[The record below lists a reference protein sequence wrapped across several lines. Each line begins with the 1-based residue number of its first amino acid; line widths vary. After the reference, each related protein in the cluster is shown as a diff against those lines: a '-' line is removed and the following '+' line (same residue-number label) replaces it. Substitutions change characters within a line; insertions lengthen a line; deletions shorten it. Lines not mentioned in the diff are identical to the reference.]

1 MLYIYGPSFAGLVL
15 MVLVYLFIGKMHFLD
30 RRDGLWLDFLAGIAV
45 AYVFVDILP
54 HLAGKQ
60 EKFAKLTGELG
71 FGFLYHHVYL
81 LALAGFLIFLGV
93 ILSHERWRLSSTGA
107 EVTWSSAPLAI
118 KTEVI
123 GLALYSAIVGYM
135 LAEQPTHRVEP
146 SLVFATAMAAHFT
159 GLAHL
164 SHHRYPKL
172 YDGSERYLLVISL
185 LAGWILGLLFEF
197 SGLVYAGMFA
207 FLAGGITI
215 VTMIFELPRMTSGGR
230 YRAFCIGAI
239 AFALVMVALE
249 SVKATG

>member
-1 MLYIYGPSFAGLVL
+1 
-15 MVLVYLFIGKMHFLD
+15 MVMVYLFIGKMHFLD
-30 RRDGLWLDFLAGIAV
+30 RRDGLWLDCLAGIAV

-60 EKFAKLTGELG
+60 EKFVKLGGELVY
-71 FGFLYHHVYL
+71 GFLHLHVYL
-81 LALAGFLIFLGV
+81 LALAGFLVFLGV

-118 KTEVI
+118 KVEVI
-123 GLALYSAIVGYM
+123 GLALYTAIVGYM
-135 LAEQPTHRVEP
+135 LAEQPTHRAEP
-146 SLVFATAMAAHFT
+146 SLVFAIAMAAHFT

-172 YDGSERYLLVISL
+172 YDGSERYLLAMSL
-185 LAGWILGLLFEF
+185 PAGWFLGLFFEF

-207 FLAGGITI
+207 FLAGCIVV

-230 YRAFCIGAI
+230 YRAFCFGAV
-239 AFALVMVALE
+239 AFTLAIVVLE
-249 SVKATG
+249 SVKVTG